1 MVRLPA
7 DEGQLRS
14 MVAQGLLDEG
24 HTLELKRELPPGTA
38 ANKELAKDLGQFTI
52 DSGVLIIG
60 VDEGDETTPP
70 TLTPVDLADL
80 PERIEQVAANRID
93 PPLHVRVQTIPAAGQ
108 LGKGYVLVIVP
119 PTPSKIHQVD
129 DRYWGRGERTR
140 YALSDAEV
148 QRYHQLA
155 LQGQRDAAGLLDA
168 EIRRDP
174 AAEAGLKAHAHLF
187 VIAQPVGAPT
197 DLLQRVIGGAGPKG
211 WHDFLHGQV
220 RSGTAGRPLSDPW
233 SPDLPGIGDP
243 TRRADGW
250 SLRSAGMTAGRDAE
264 ASGGFNALVSGVD
277 LETRLLDLEV
287 NEDGGLRLFCGGAS
301 KTMRNVDYVIDSLVI
316 GLTKRI
322 VLVAETIA
330 GTTDWLGSWD
340 FGVAVTGLRG
350 RTSWR
355 LAQHAQGYL
364 AAPYSKGEYRQ
375 TVRATHERIV
385 KDPDAIVAD
394 LTGRLN
400 RALGGAAPIPK

>member
-1 MVRLPA
+1 
-7 DEGQLRS
+7 
-14 MVAQGLLDEG
+14 
-24 HTLELKRELPPGTA
+24 
-38 ANKELAKDLGQFTI
+38 
-52 DSGVLIIG
+52 
-60 VDEGDETTPP
+60 
-70 TLTPVDLADL
+70 
-80 PERIEQVAANRID
+80 
-93 PPLHVRVQTIPAAGQ
+93 
-108 LGKGYVLVIVP
+108 
-119 PTPSKIHQVD
+119 
-129 DRYWGRGERTR
+129 
-140 YALSDAEV
+140 
-148 QRYHQLA
+148 
-155 LQGQRDAAGLLDA
+155 
-168 EIRRDP
+168 
-174 AAEAGLKAHAHLF
+174 
-187 VIAQPVGAPT
+187 
-197 DLLQRVIGGAGPKG
+197 
-211 WHDFLHGQV
+211 
-220 RSGTAGRPLSDPW
+220 
-233 SPDLPGIGDP
+233 
-243 TRRADGW
+243 
-250 SLRSAGMTAGRDAE
+250 MTAGRDAE

-316 GLTKRI
+316 GLTKRM